1 MIYLAESGSTK
12 CDAVFLTNE
21 GEEIKRIRT
30 IGFNPYFHD
39 EQFVA
44 QEIIKVPE
52 IAEMGGQVD
61 QVYFYGAGCS
71 TPQLN
76 GIIAQGLKAGFPNAE
91 IQVGHDLKASAYAT
105 WQGLPQITCILGTGS
120 NCVYYDGKV
129 LKAGRSGY
137 GFILGDEGSASYIG
151 RQLVKA
157 YLYRQMSEQLCC
169 EFEQTFGVDEE
180 IIREKVYAS
189 SGANVFLG
197 SFAPFAYKHINDPFF
212 YQIVFNGFRE
222 FVETQVLPFPQSQK
236 VPISF
241 VGSIAYHFEP
251 VLKDVLDFF
260 DLQAGAIVRRPVD
273 GLIDYYRRYIMNMQK
288 VNHGN
293 H

>member
-12 CDAVFLTNE
+12 CDAVFLSNE

-44 QEIIKVPE
+44 KEIIKVPE
-52 IAEMGGQVD
+52 IVELGAEVD

-71 TPQLN
+71 TPELN
-76 GIIAQGLKAGFPNAE
+76 AIIAAGLKAGFPNAE
-91 IQVGHDLKASAYAT
+91 IQVGHDLRASAYST
-105 WQGLPQITCILGTGS
+105 WDGLPQITCILGTGS
-120 NCVYYDGKV
+120 NCVYYDGKK
-129 LKAGRSGY
+129 LQAGRSGY

-151 RQLVKA
+151 KRIVRA
-157 YLYRQMSEQLCC
+157 YLYRSMSDKLCR
-169 EFEQTFGVDEE
+169 EFEETYGVNEE
-180 IIREKVYAS
+180 IIREKVYAPN
-189 SGANVFLG
+189 GANVFLG
-197 SFAPFAYKHINDPFF
+197 SFAPFAHKHIEDPFF

-222 FVETQVLPFPQSQK
+222 FVETQVLAFPEAKK

-241 VGSIAYHFEP
+241 VGSIAHHFAP

-260 DLQAGAIVRRPVD
+260 DLQLGNIIRRPVD
-273 GLIDYYRRYIMNMQK
+273 GLIDYYKRYLMNLQK
-288 VNHGN
+288 IENGN

>member
-52 IAEMGGQVD
+52 IAELGGQVD

-71 TPQLN
+71 TPELN
-76 GIIAQGLKAGFPNAE
+76 AIIAQGLKAGFPIAE

-105 WQGLPQITCILGTGS
+105 WDGLAQITCILGTGS
-120 NCVYYDGKV
+120 NCVYYDGAK
-129 LKAGRSGY
+129 LQAGRSGY
-137 GFILGDEGSASYIG
+137 GFIIGDEGSASYIG
-151 RQLVKA
+151 KKLVQA
-157 YLYRQMSEQLCC
+157 YLYRQMSEALCN
-169 EFEQTFGVDEE
+169 EFETTFGVDEH
-180 IIREKVYAS
+180 IIREKVYAPQ
-189 SGANVFLG
+189 GANVFLG
-197 SFAPFAYKHINDPFF
+197 GFAPFAHKHIDHPFF
-212 YQIVFNGFRE
+212 YQLVFNGFRE
-222 FVETQVLPFPQSQK
+222 FVETQVLPFPNSRK

-241 VGSIAYHFEP
+241 VGSIAHHFEP
-251 VLKDVLDFF
+251 VLKDVLHFF
-260 DLQAGAIVRRPVD
+260 DLQAGKVIRRPVD
-273 GLIDYYRRYIMNMQK
+273 GLIEYYRRYIMNYQN

>member
-44 QEIIKVPE
+44 REIIKVPE
-52 IAEMGGQVD
+52 IAELGGQVD

-71 TPQLN
+71 TAELN
-76 GIIAQGLKAGFPNAE
+76 AVIAQGLKAGFPNAV

-105 WQGLPQITCILGTGS
+105 WNGVPQITCILGTGS
-120 NCVYYDGKV
+120 NCVYYDGDK

-137 GFILGDEGSASYIG
+137 GFIIGDEGSASYIG
-151 RQLVKA
+151 KRLVRA
-157 YLYRQMSEQLCC
+157 YLYRQMSDKLCR
-169 EFEQTFGVDEE
+169 EFEETFGVDEE
-180 IIREKVYAS
+180 IIRERVYAPQ
-189 SGANVFLG
+189 GANVFLG
-197 SFAPFAYKHINDPFF
+197 AFAPFAHKHIQDPFF

-241 VGSIAYHFEP
+241 VGSIAYHFES
-251 VLKDVLDFF
+251 VLMDVLDFF
-260 DLQAGAIVRRPVD
+260 DLQAGKVIRRPVD
-273 GLIDYYRRYIMNMQK
+273 GLIDYYRRYIMNYQK
-288 VNHGN
+288 VKHGN

>member
-44 QEIIKVPE
+44 KEIIKVPE
-52 IAEMGGQVD
+52 IAELGSQVD

-71 TPQLN
+71 TPELN
-76 GIIAQGLKAGFPNAE
+76 EIIARGLKAGFPNAE
-91 IQVGHDLKASAYAT
+91 IQVDHDLRASAYAT
-105 WQGLPQITCILGTGS
+105 WNGLPQITCILGTGS
-120 NCVYYDGKV
+120 NVVYYDGQR
-129 LKAGRSGY
+129 LQPGRSGY
-137 GFILGDEGSASYIG
+137 GFIIGDEGSASYIG
-151 RQLVKA
+151 KRLVRA
-157 YLYRQMSEQLCC
+157 YLYRQMSDALCC
-169 EFEQTFGVDEE
+169 EFEETFGVDEV
-180 IIREKVYAS
+180 IIREKVYAPQ
-189 SGANVFLG
+189 GANVFLG
-197 SFAPFAYKHINDPFF
+197 SFAPFAHKHLQHPFF
-212 YQIVFNGFRE
+212 YQLVFNGFRE
-222 FVETQVLPFPQSQK
+222 FIETQVLPFSQSQK

-241 VGSIAYHFEP
+241 VGSIAYHFAP

-260 DLQAGAIVRRPVD
+260 DLQEGKIIRRPVD
-273 GLIDYYRRYIMNMQK
+273 GLIDYYRRYKMNLHK
-288 VNHGN
+288 IDHGN